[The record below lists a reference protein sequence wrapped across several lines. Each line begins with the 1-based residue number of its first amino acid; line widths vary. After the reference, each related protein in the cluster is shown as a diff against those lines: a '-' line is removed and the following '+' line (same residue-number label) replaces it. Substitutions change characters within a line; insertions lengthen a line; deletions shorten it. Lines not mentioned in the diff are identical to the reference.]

1 MVHDEMDTSEE
12 NFKRPRIKIDS
23 DDHAYEIYYKT
34 VGCKLNK
41 HKAAFDGDIL
51 TSINIFLTE
60 NLETP
65 LDFVYCL
72 LNTFVSDEKIYDAL
86 NNGPLVTDRFQMTK
100 ALIRTLLSTPSEN
113 NKPKILQLIAKI
125 YNPLFDTLPEEM
137 MDVFLYLDGP
147 QLLLFDKF
155 CKSQQ
160 AKTSKIINY
169 ETVAKLTHF
178 FMQKSKSLDKIY
190 NPEKIK
196 ILKKEVTLLLSCINT
211 VVRLNQELAVAV
223 AENTRFIRH
232 LDKVSLRRSSDFE
245 IKEHAIN
252 ILLPLLARDTCS
264 SCTGHVKKVF
274 TDGQKIISCLTAEI
288 AADTENQIAAL
299 NLLTK
304 VISIYKNSH
313 AKTIRNDQL
322 KFHISKMLKKYGPN
336 YGPDDE
342 DSFKLVAVLNFLSV
356 ACSRCEESRTYL
368 MRADE
373 STTTRDPNG
382 HMIADQFIKL
392 AETGKTIKTSL
403 A

>member
-1 MVHDEMDTSEE
+1 MCGFAHFISLRKIYTRSE
-12 NFKRPRIKIDS
+12 NFD
-23 DDHAYEIYYKT
+23 T
-34 VGCKLNK
+34 LN
-41 HKAAFDGDIL
+41 
-51 TSINIFLTE
+51 
-60 NLETP
+60 
-65 LDFVYCL
+65 CL

-86 NNGPLVTDRFQMTK
+86 NNGPLVTARFQMTK
-100 ALIRTLLSTPSEN
+100 ALIRTLLSTPLES
-113 NKPKILQLIAKI
+113 NKPKILKLIAKI
-125 YNPLFDTLPEEM
+125 YNPVFDTLPEEM

-147 QLLLFDKF
+147 QLLLFEKF

-178 FMQKSKSLDKIY
+178 FMQKSKTLDNVY

-211 VVRLNQELAVAV
+211 VVRLNQELALAV

-232 LDKVSLRRSSDFE
+232 LDKLSLRRSSDFE

-252 ILLPLLARDTCS
+252 ILLPLLAKDS
-264 SCTGHVKKVF
+264 STCTGHVKKVF

-288 AADTENQIAAL
+288 AADTENQITAL

-304 VISIYKNSH
+304 IITIYKNSH

-336 YGPDDE
+336 YGPDDN
-342 DSFKLVAVLNFLSV
+342 DAMKLAAVLNFLSI

-373 STTTRDPNG
+373 STG
-382 HMIADQFIKL
+382 M
-392 AETGKTIKTSL
+392 
-403 A
+403 